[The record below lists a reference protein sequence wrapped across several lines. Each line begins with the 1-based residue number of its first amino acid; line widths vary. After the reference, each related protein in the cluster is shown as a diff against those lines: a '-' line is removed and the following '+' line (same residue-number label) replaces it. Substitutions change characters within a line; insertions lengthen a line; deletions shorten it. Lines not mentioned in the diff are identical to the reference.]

1 MKLLSINAGSSS
13 LKFKLYNMPSE
24 DVLIYGYIEKIG
36 LDSEIKVVIDGNVNT
51 EHYDLKNHDEAVDYL
66 INMLT
71 KYKVIDSFDEIGG
84 IGHRIVNGAG
94 KFLPEIITDELI
106 QRLEKFK
113 FLSPVHMLG
122 HIAGIKAFKKLL
134 PNVLQIVVYD
144 TGFHHTIPKENFL
157 YSVPYEW
164 YTKYGV
170 RKYGFHGISAKYVTM
185 EMDKKLNKKPNLIIC
200 HIGNGASVTLVEEG
214 NSINNS
220 MGFTANEGLMMGT
233 RCGNIDYSVIP
244 YIMGVTGMSISDID
258 KVLNEKSGL
267 LGLTGVS
274 DNRALEKLIN
284 SGDEMALLANEMY
297 INRIVDYI
305 AKYYI
310 KLDNVDALVLC
321 GGVGENAV
329 NFRANLI
336 SKLNKLGIYLDSDSN
351 KMISK
356 FSDINTGIITTK
368 DSKIPCYVIPT
379 DEELMIARETY
390 TLIK

>member
-13 LKFKLYNMPSE
+13 LKFKLYSMPSE
-24 DVLIYGYIEKIG
+24 EVLIYGYIDKIG
-36 LDSEIKVVIDGNVNT
+36 LDTEIKVVINGDVNT
-51 EHYDLKNHDEAVDYL
+51 EHSPLKNHDEAVDYL
-66 INMLT
+66 INTLT
-71 KYKVIDSFDEIGG
+71 KYNIITNLDEISG

-94 KFLPEIITDELI
+94 KFLPEIVTEELV

-144 TGFHHTIPKENFL
+144 TGFHHSILKENFL

-170 RKYGFHGISAKYVTM
+170 RKYGFHGISAKYITM
-185 EMDKKLNKKPNLIIC
+185 EMEKKLSKKPNLIIC
-200 HIGNGASVTLVEEG
+200 HIGNGASITLVNEG
-214 NSINNS
+214 QSIDNS

-244 YIMGVTGMSISDID
+244 YVMGVTGMSMSEVD
-258 KVLNEKSGL
+258 KVLNEQSGL
-267 LGLTGVS
+267 LGIAGVS
-274 DNRALEKLIN
+274 DNRALEELIN
-284 SGDEMALLANEMY
+284 SGDEKAILANEMY
-297 INRIVDYI
+297 VNRIVDYI
-305 AKYYI
+305 AKYYVR
-310 KLDNVDALVLC
+310 LSDVDALVLC

-329 NFRANLI
+329 NFRERLLE
-336 SKLNKLGIYLDSDSN
+336 KLKPLGIYIDRESN
-351 KMISK
+351 KVISK
-356 FSDINTGIITTK
+356 FSDNNTGIITSE